1 MEITQLHNRMIMR
14 HGPAASLSV
23 LAYDAEQ
30 RLYYHADGCL
40 GYVLRC
46 SPLVGVDER
55 IVQQLQPLLSQN
67 YPVNSLL
74 QISLWTNPDI
84 EERLLLMEAIR
95 GARPDEAIS
104 NGRRIA
110 TSLVRSRV
118 DFLRD
123 HTRVP

>member
-14 HGPAASLSV
+14 HTPAAGLSM
-23 LAYDAEQ
+23 LAYDAEH

-74 QISLWTNPDI
+74 QISLWTSPDI
-84 EERLLLMEAIR
+84 EERLLMMEALR
-95 GARPDEAIS
+95 GAAPDEPMTS
-104 NGRRIA
+104 GRRIA
-110 TSLVRSRV
+110 TS
-118 DFLRD
+118 
-123 HTRVP
+123 